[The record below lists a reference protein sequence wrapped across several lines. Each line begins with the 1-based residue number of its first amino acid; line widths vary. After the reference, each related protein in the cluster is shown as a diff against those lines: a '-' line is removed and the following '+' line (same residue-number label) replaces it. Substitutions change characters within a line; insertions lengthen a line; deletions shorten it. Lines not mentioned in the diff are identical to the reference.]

1 MRIRLLIGAALL
13 TAAVASACGDDGGG
27 DETPTAEPASPTP
40 EATAAPTR
48 APQPTPRVV
57 RTPGA
62 ALDAAAARA
71 ILDAVLL
78 KPEDVAT
85 DDPWVSGNDTEQDN
99 AAAVAARPEFA
110 ASVESCGRLLSRTLL
125 LSPEDVAGA
134 FLTASTLAFFST
146 ATVYAT
152 PEGAAQCA
160 AEAAARIS
168 DPQQLVD
175 EFPDVFIDPSAVEV
189 EVVPEFPQI
198 GDGSFAA
205 TLTGQFDANGLVIDL
220 TILVVAFTEGNIS
233 AAVGSARSGEA
244 PPIDELAPLAELVH
258 ARIAANQ

>member
-1 MRIRLLIGAALL
+1 MRMRPLITAALV
-13 TAAVASACGDDGGG
+13 AAAAASACGDDGGS
-27 DETPTAEPASPTP
+27 DTTPTPNPTSPTP

-62 ALDAAAARA
+62 ALDIAAARA

-78 KPEDVAT
+78 KPEDIAA
-85 DDPWVSGNDTEQDN
+85 DDPWVAGNDTEQDN

-125 LSPEDVAGA
+125 LSPEDVAAA

-146 ATVYAT
+146 GTVYAT
-152 PEGAAQCA
+152 PDGAAQCA

-168 DPQQLVD
+168 DPQQLVQ
-175 EFPDVFIDPSAVEV
+175 EFPDVFVDPSLVEV
-189 EVVPEFPQI
+189 ELVPDFPQI

-205 TLTGQFDANGLVIDL
+205 TLTGDFDANGLTIPL
-220 TILVVAFTEGNIS
+220 TILVVAFTEGNVS